1 MCVTAHERV
10 GHAAEKVAENILED
24 VFTGP
29 LDWSLAGVN
38 NQVEPLPGCRIAS
51 GGVTL
56 PRFNTNNRQL
66 PTRHRGDCLLRKLA
80 AATLAIPVLG
90 FVYVTTFAR
99 CSVLVRVFA
108 LGLAI
113 ALMAGGLLV
122 GLPSRGVSAN
132 AAPTYGPKPPSA
144 QPNIVT
150 GLGLGSA
157 FRIEFSKPMDE
168 ASVAASL
175 TVVPDVKLHTEWD
188 AARQTLSLVPDPNW
202 APDTY
207 YNVDVAGTARDR
219 DGLSLGDA
227 TDTSFLTNPATAGK
241 ITASTVV
248 GDAIAP
254 TTTFLV
260 TFTAPVKL
268 AMVNTAFNITP
279 LVSGTLTGDDPTDAG
294 SQVFTFTP
302 DQPLAMGSDYVVSFS
317 AAAVADAS
325 GAPLASLVSLKAS
338 TQAVPS
344 VVRFRP
350 RDGSSGVDPGQDISV
365 RFTTKMNETATTT
378 AFSVTADGKSVTGKT
393 YWAEDDTVL
402 VLTPSAKLPAGA
414 KVVATVS
421 GAAASGGGLDI
432 AAPASATFTVTKPS
446 AAAKIPTPSVAK
458 PSPSKIPTPSVAKP
472 SPSKIPTPTGG
483 LAVGS
488 AQWQAAEH
496 YYLQLMNCTRTGGWV
511 VAGGL
516 CRSSGPH
523 TLPAA
528 RALVIDDGIS
538 TRVSRPFA
546 KFMADRGILNHFA
559 NGTPGQRLAAAGYTS
574 YHWAENIG
582 SPSSVMNGMVAE
594 EIFYQNEAPCACE
607 HYKNLMNP
615 EYDRVGIGVWVTNGR
630 VRVVIDFYHP

>member
-458 PSPSKIPTPSVAKP
+458 PSPSKIPTP
-472 SPSKIPTPTGG
+472 TGG

-538 TRVSRPFA
+538 TRVSRTFA

-615 EYDRVGIGVWVTNGR
+615 EYDRVGIGVWVSNGR

>member
-1 MCVTAHERV
+1 M
-10 GHAAEKVAENILED
+10 
-24 VFTGP
+24 
-29 LDWSLAGVN
+29 
-38 NQVEPLPGCRIAS
+38 LPCE
-51 GGVTL
+51 L
-56 PRFNTNNRQL
+56 FNTNNRQL

-144 QPNIVT
+144 QPNIVS

-207 YNVDVAGTARDR
+207 YNVNVAGTARDR

-254 TTTFLV
+254 TTTFRV

-279 LVSGTLTGDDPTDAG
+279 LVSGKITGDDPSDVG

-302 DQPLAMGSDYVVSFS
+302 DQPLAMGTDYVVNFS
-317 AAAVADAS
+317 AAAMADAS
-325 GAPLASLVSLKAS
+325 GAPLASLAPLKAS
-338 TQAVPS
+338 TQAKPS
-344 VVRFRP
+344 VVRFGP
-350 RDGSSGVDPGQDISV
+350 RDGSSGVDPGQAISV

-378 AFSVTADGKSVTGKT
+378 AFSVTADGQSVTGKT

-402 VLTPSAKLPAGA
+402 VLTPSANLPAGA

-421 GAAASGGGLDI
+421 GAAASSGGLHMT
-432 AAPASATFTVTKPS
+432 APASATFTVTKPS
-446 AAAKIPTPSVAK
+446 TAKIPIPSVAK
-458 PSPSKIPTPSVAKP
+458 PSPSKTPTPSVTKP

-488 AQWQAAEH
+488 DQWQAAEH

-523 TLPAA
+523 TLPPA
-528 RALVIDDGIS
+528 RALALDVGIS
-538 TRVSRPFA
+538 TNVARPFA

-594 EIFYQNEAPCACE
+594 EIFYQNEYPCRCE
-607 HYKNLMNP
+607 HYANLMNP
-615 EYDRVGIGVWVTNGR
+615 EFDRAGIGVWVTNGR
-630 VRVVIDFYHP
+630 VRVVIDFYRP